1 MDNLPAVT
9 TVSAGGGAVGSSK
22 VVTKS
27 VTTTQLTSQSDISGG
42 RASGGGS
49 GGSSRS
55 VLTSSSSSH
64 HSGLKKR
71 GGSGGTGAVAVSSG
85 GFSTASG
92 AGEGFKAAGRGS
104 SSMSQNFASAGKDG
118 KREAGLGAVTVSTV
132 TKSSYSS
139 GGAGEAKRGPLSPS
153 AYSLQSKERKSASTT
168 AAMMLDVFDESSSRD
183 SSPEYNRKEYGT
195 YKPLNS
201 HLSISSYPQ
210 KFAFS
215 LAGSSSAASSLP
227 TRGRA
232 QSRESEIR
240 ARLQSASPPARWTEL
255 DDVKRLLRGNRST
268 STSPPQSPNN
278 TLPIPKK
285 ASVETRTLSDSSPD
299 QYNGMWSGD
308 AGVGGYGYNTN
319 PNNFST
325 TAPLYQSGVQN
336 NLTLGSP
343 SVNTGLPASGSAPVY
358 GVQNNLGGTSQP
370 VYFPPGSGPQI
381 VYGVQKNVS
390 GSSSSAARP
399 SSSANHEALGKDSNF
414 VLIEKENAPIK
425 KETERLV
432 MDKDTGKQF
441 MTAAPS
447 THSASYS
454 EDSLKREKQKLV
466 SSSGEDGVVAKRKT
480 LHELL

>member
-1 MDNLPAVT
+1 MDNLPAVR
-9 TVSAGGGAVGSSK
+9 TVSSGGGAVGSSK
-22 VVTKS
+22 G
-27 VTTTQLTSQSDISGG
+27 DISGG

-92 AGEGFKAAGRGS
+92 AVEGFKAAGGGS
-104 SSMSQNFASAGKDG
+104 SSMSQSFASAGKDG

-153 AYSLQSKERKSASTT
+153 AYSLQSKERKSASTR
-168 AAMMLDVFDESSSRD
+168 AATMLDVFDESSSRD
-183 SSPEYNRKEYGT
+183 SSPEYNRKEY
-195 YKPLNS
+195 
-201 HLSISSYPQ
+201 
-210 KFAFS
+210 
-215 LAGSSSAASSLP
+215 GSSSAASSLP

-308 AGVGGYGYNTN
+308 AGVGGLGYNTN

-325 TAPLYQSGVQN
+325 TAPLYQS
-336 NLTLGSP
+336 
-343 SVNTGLPASGSAPVY
+343 APVY

-370 VYFPPGSGPQI
+370 VFFPPGSSPQI

-399 SSSANHEALGKDSNF
+399 RSSANHEALGKDSNY

-466 SSSGEDGVVAKRKT
+466 SSSGEDGVVAKSKT